1 MNFSSYYSLRRYMYF
16 FKDLAAMAD
25 SQKQVIETNTLLVE
39 ELGFTIKA
47 SFLTQEKT
55 ETYNIYHLGSISE
68 LK

>member
-1 MNFSSYYSLRRYMYF
+1 MYF

-39 ELGFTIKA
+39 ELGFIIKT

-55 ETYNIYHLGSISE
+55 ETYNVYHLGSISE